1 MKKKLLILFLLVSW
15 SPCLLFSQSPNP
27 PISQSPNP
35 PILQDTLTL
44 WDAIQ
49 IGLEENFSII
59 LSKYNLEVAQN
70 NNTVGNAGMLPSV
83 NLNATNNNSFNT
95 THQKLFNGTEKNVTS
110 ARNISLNTNVALS
123 WTLFD
128 GLAMFTNK
136 EILSELEAMGEME
149 SRMMIENTVSAIILN
164 YYGIVQQKKMVKVL
178 QDAVDLSLQR
188 KTIAQAKF
196 SLGSESEMTL
206 LQSSVDLNADSNML
220 IQQIA
225 SLENSRANLNQL
237 LGRDPRVAF
246 ETNEAIDLM
255 SPLEYD
261 SLLAQSETQNIDLML
276 SRSNL
281 LLSELDLRSAR
292 SDRYP
297 QLNFNASY
305 GYNQLSAQTGYLEY
319 NQAYGPAFGFTL
331 SYNLFNGFNTSREI
345 RNARIAVNSAEVSQE
360 QSRLDVTHSIYIIYR
375 DYKCNL
381 DLVRLETVNQ
391 DIAKRNVD
399 VALEKYRL
407 GTISDIDLRETQ
419 KKLIDSQYQ
428 LLLAQFRTKQAETE
442 LRRISGELYKSIP

>member
-1 MKKKLLILFLLVSW
+1 MKLLTIIHFLLVSL
-15 SPCLLFSQSPNP
+15 SPCLLFSLSPGP
-27 PISQSPNP
+27 LFS
-35 PILQDTLTL
+35 QDTLTL
-44 WDAIQ
+44 GDAIST
-49 IGLEENFSII
+49 GLRENFSII
-59 LSKYNLEVAQN
+59 LSRNNLELAQS
-70 NNTVGNAGMLPSV
+70 NNTIGNAGMLPEV
-83 NLNATNNNSFNT
+83 TLNGTNNNTYNT
-95 THQKLFNGTEKNVTS
+95 TYQKLFNGTERDVNNAQSRTFN
-110 ARNISLNTNVALS
+110 ANVALS

-136 EILSELEAMGEME
+136 SILDELEAMGEME
-149 SRMMIENTVSAIILN
+149 SRMMIENTVGAIILN

-196 SLGSESEMTL
+196 SLGSESELTL
-206 LQSSVDLNADSNML
+206 LQASVDLNADSNNL
-220 IQQIA
+220 IQQVA
-225 SLENSRANLNQL
+225 SLQNARANLNQL
-237 LGRDPRVAF
+237 LGREPGVMF
-246 ETNEAIDLM
+246 ETNESIDL
-255 SPLEYD
+255 LEALDYD
-261 SLLAQSETQNIDLML
+261 SLLAQSATQNIDLLL
-276 SRSNL
+276 SRSSV
-281 LLSELDLRSAR
+281 LLSEMDLRNAK

-319 NQAYGPAFGFTL
+319 NRAYGPAFGFTL

-345 RNARIAVNSAEVSQE
+345 RNARIALNSAEVSRQ
-360 QSRLDVTHSIYIIYR
+360 QSEVDVTHSLYILYN
-375 DYKCNL
+375 DYKSNL
-381 DLVRLETVNQ
+381 DLVRLETINQ
-391 DIAKRNVD
+391 DIARRNVE

-442 LRRISGELYKSIP
+442 LRRISGELYRTIPQ